1 MLAHVIEAIAIF
13 FVVRFFAS
21 LYIARASIS
30 NGVAAGAIVIFA
42 LALWAHGAWYRSQNA
57 SAGLP
62 VATGPAVE
70 ATQPTPI
77 VLPRAEIAHLSAA
90 TGSPAL
96 AAIDAITLSPGLSD
110 APPGNVV
117 RPGSRF
123 FVRGWAASA
132 DKVPFQGLIVVIDQ
146 HVKIDGTAHYGG
158 ARPDVSKAYNAPN
171 MTYTGFNG
179 VPVSTAGLHKG
190 PHSLQVGGLST
201 DRRHYILAP
210 IIVPFTVQ

>member
-1 MLAHVIEAIAIF
+1 MIASIVTIAVIF
-13 FVVRFFAS
+13 FGIRFLAS
-21 LYIARASIS
+21 LGIKQPALC
-30 NGVAAGAIVIFA
+30 NAAGAGAVLFFLIGIWTGAA
-42 LALWAHGAWYRSQNA
+42 LFGGTAPTPLA
-57 SAGLP
+57 
-62 VATGPAVE
+62 VATSAAVAVI
-70 ATQPTPI
+70 ATP
-77 VLPRAEIAHLSAA
+77 LPSAEIAHLSAA

-96 AAIDAITLSPGLSD
+96 ATIDALTLSPNLND

-132 DKVPFQGLIVVIDQ
+132 DKAPLQGLIVVIDQ

-158 ARPDVSKAYNAPN
+158 ARPDVSKAYNATN

-179 VPVSTAGLHKG
+179 VPVSTAGLRKG
-190 PHSLQVGGLST
+190 PHSLQVGGLSA
-201 DRRHYILAP
+201 DKRHYILAP